1 MCPFLD
7 YFTSFRRRAKMYKDI
22 RKCWNIFFFF
32 TKFKLL
38 NLWPKLSYLKTK
50 AEYLFTW
57 WRGTLNIHSEQNK
70 IILTLRVAWWNCKL
84 IFFWGGGYSQLFVV
98 ISCLF
103 REFLS
108 PAILIFVE
116 ISEIKNLL
124 FHVLYVYVFSKRNKW
139 CWSYESLTL
148 YLFIYMYLYVYCGDS
163 NVTGL
168 IVKFKTD
175 LCSLKNH
182 IALCVCVCVISILR
196 CNPVLVSSHYHVII
210 RHWKAVLKIKRTIDK
225 LSFIFYIFISWYRML
240 LWKQCFYFFFYQFI
254 FYQIDN
260 IHYIW
265 HIFE

>member
-84 IFFWGGGYSQLFVV
+84 IFFGGGGYSQLFVV

-124 FHVLYVYVFSKRNKW
+124 FHMFCMFMFSANGTNGADRM
-139 CWSYESLTL
+139 SHL
-148 YLFIYMYLYVYCGDS
+148 LFIYLYTCICMC
-163 NVTGL
+163 
-168 IVKFKTD
+168 IVA
-175 LCSLKNH
+175 
-182 IALCVCVCVISILR
+182 IQ
-196 CNPVLVSSHYHVII
+196 
-210 RHWKAVLKIKRTIDK
+210 
-225 LSFIFYIFISWYRML
+225 ML
-240 LWKQCFYFFFYQFI
+240 LA
-254 FYQIDN
+254 
-260 IHYIW
+260 
-265 HIFE
+265 